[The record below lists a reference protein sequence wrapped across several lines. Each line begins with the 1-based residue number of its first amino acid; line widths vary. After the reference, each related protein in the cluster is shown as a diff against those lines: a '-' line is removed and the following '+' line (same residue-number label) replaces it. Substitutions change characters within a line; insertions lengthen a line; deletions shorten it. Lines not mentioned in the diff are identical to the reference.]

1 MVMVFAKTILGWDF
15 VQEMVGTGWDAQA
28 LPFTSVLDSV
38 SLFRVG
44 ACGHYAMKSP
54 RLLCI
59 FPRSGAA

>member
-38 SLFRVG
+38 SLFES
-44 ACGHYAMKSP
+44 AYAVTL
-54 RLLCI
+54 R
-59 FPRSGAA
+59 